1 MPSFRAFHN
10 YYVLLD
16 SERLLTKSGI
26 LTKFCSWSLVNN
38 GGSTLVSGRLTTVEV
53 GKSVKILSTIWKSDH
68 YQRFLDSVL

>member
-26 LTKFCSWSLVNN
+26 LTKFCS
-38 GGSTLVSGRLTTVEV
+38 GSTLVSGRLTTVEV
-53 GKSVKILSTIWKSDH
+53 GKSVKILRTIWKSDH
-68 YQRFLDSVL
+68 YQRFLDSDL